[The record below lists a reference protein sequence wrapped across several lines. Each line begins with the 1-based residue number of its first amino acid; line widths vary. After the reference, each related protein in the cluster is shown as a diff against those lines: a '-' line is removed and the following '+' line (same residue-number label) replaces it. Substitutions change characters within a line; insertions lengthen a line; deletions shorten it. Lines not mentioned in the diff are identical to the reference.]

1 MYVTCSILVGFLR
14 QNSVCLYIATHCHTH
29 ITCAHMHST
38 SSLLPTSVLQHACY
52 YTCIVAVCCK
62 AISELL
68 LYTLLTVCFSANQ
81 WVIIR
86 IAQEEHV
93 PALFHIYSI
102 AIWLACSIKIW
113 HNMTSSYRCTSD
125 LHWEQIRPAQFRS
138 SPAGF
143 FSALGP
149 LRQQH
154 HRQVCQLQCSDPQQP
169 HSSPRVPADIYSRL
183 YSLTDAFS
191 GISRSKSVSLLY
203 TDANLPP
210 ILQHAEFVVQP
221 TVTAKSHWNVVSFPD
236 PPHPAPSENWRG
248 KNGRR
253 V

>member
-1 MYVTCSILVGFLR
+1 
-14 QNSVCLYIATHCHTH
+14 
-29 ITCAHMHST
+29 
-38 SSLLPTSVLQHACY
+38 
-52 YTCIVAVCCK
+52 
-62 AISELL
+62 
-68 LYTLLTVCFSANQ
+68 
-81 WVIIR
+81 
-86 IAQEEHV
+86 
-93 PALFHIYSI
+93 
-102 AIWLACSIKIW
+102 
-113 HNMTSSYRCTSD
+113 MTSSYRCTSD

-154 HRQVCQLQCSDPQQP
+154 HRQLCQLQCSDPQQP

-191 GISRSKSVSLLY
+191 GICSSKSVSLLY

-221 TVTAKSHWNVVSFPD
+221 TATPSPNWMAIARSPRRRGVACSSCMKLDLRVCHSMCSH
-236 PPHPAPSENWRG
+236 HSESSR
-248 KNGRR
+248 
-253 V
+253 

>member
-1 MYVTCSILVGFLR
+1 
-14 QNSVCLYIATHCHTH
+14 
-29 ITCAHMHST
+29 
-38 SSLLPTSVLQHACY
+38 
-52 YTCIVAVCCK
+52 
-62 AISELL
+62 
-68 LYTLLTVCFSANQ
+68 
-81 WVIIR
+81 
-86 IAQEEHV
+86 
-93 PALFHIYSI
+93 
-102 AIWLACSIKIW
+102 
-113 HNMTSSYRCTSD
+113 MTSSYRCTSD

-154 HRQVCQLQCSDPQQP
+154 HRQLCQLQCSDPQQP

-191 GISRSKSVSLLY
+191 GICSSKSVSLLY

-221 TVTAKSHWNVVSFPD
+221 TATPSPNWMAIAAVATPTGCGLFFMHETWFTSLSFNVQ
-236 PPHPAPSENWRG
+236 PPLG
-248 KNGRR
+248 
-253 V
+253 VQ